1 MNLRKGDIVFLM
13 LGIIILVVHVV
24 GVLLIIVEYT
34 ELHNM
39 FDIGG
44 MVAEGIS
51 SLLLFVGLPWVVYDR
66 LSKRK
71 EKSKKI
77 TKN

>member
-34 ELHNM
+34 ELNNM